1 MNVAE
6 LFVPATF
13 GAYHGSILYVS
24 VACSAKCKPE
34 IHAKIHVT
42 RFRNNSGNCDL
53 WLSKL

>member
-24 VACSAKCKPE
+24 VACTVKCTCTPE
-34 IHAKIHVT
+34 IHTK
-42 RFRNNSGNCDL
+42 
-53 WLSKL
+53 